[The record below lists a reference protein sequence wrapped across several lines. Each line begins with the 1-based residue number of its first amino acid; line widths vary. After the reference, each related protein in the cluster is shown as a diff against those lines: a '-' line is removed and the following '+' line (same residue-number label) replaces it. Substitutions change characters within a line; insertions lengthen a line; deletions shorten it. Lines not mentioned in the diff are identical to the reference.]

1 MTVLYEDNHLIIV
14 NKTTSEIVQGDKTG
28 DTPLSE
34 ILKLWLKEKYGKP
47 GNVFVGVTHIPSARP
62 SGEQIGDFC

>member
-14 NKTTSEIVQGDKTG
+14 NKNTSEIVQGDKTG

-34 ILKLWLKEKYGKP
+34 TVKLWLKKKYDKRNCRFG
-47 GNVFVGVTHIPSARP
+47 
-62 SGEQIGDFC
+62 

>member
-34 ILKLWLKEKYGKP
+34 MLKLWLKEKYGKP
-47 GNVFVGVTHIPSARP
+47 GNVFVGVTH
-62 SGEQIGDFC
+62 